1 VAESVNK
8 AELVDRLAARLDVTK
23 KLAGEALEAIVDE
36 ITKSVAKGDKVAIS
50 GFGVFEKADR
60 AARVGRNPQTGA
72 TVKIKATSVPKFRA
86 GAEFKSTVAGKKKA
100 APAAKKAAPAK
111 KAPAKKAAPAAKKAA
126 PAAKKAAPA
135 KKAPAKKVAAKR

>member
-23 KLAGEALEAIVDE
+23 KLAAEAVEAIVDE

-86 GAEFKSTVAGKKKA
+86 GAEFKNAVAGKKK
-100 APAAKKAAPAK
+100 
-111 KAPAKKAAPAAKKAA
+111 PAAKKAA
-126 PAAKKAAPA
+126 PAAKKAPAKKAAPAKAAAA
-135 KKAPAKKVAAKR
+135 KKAPARKR

>member
-1 VAESVNK
+1 MADSVNK

-72 TVKIKATSVPKFRA
+72 EIKIP
-86 GAEFKSTVAGKKKA
+86 AGKRVKVTAGSKLKA
-100 APAAKKAAPAK
+100 AVK
-111 KAPAKKAAPAAKKAA
+111 
-126 PAAKKAAPA
+126 
-135 KKAPAKKVAAKR
+135 

>member
-1 VAESVNK
+1 MAESVNK

-23 KLAGEALEAIVDE
+23 KLAGEAVEAIVDE

-86 GAEFKSTVAGKKKA
+86 GAEFKNAVAGKKK
-100 APAAKKAAPAK
+100 
-111 KAPAKKAAPAAKKAA
+111 PAAKKAA
-126 PAAKKAAPA
+126 PAAKKAPAKKAAPAKAAAA
-135 KKAPAKKVAAKR
+135 KKAPARKR

>member
-1 VAESVNK
+1 MGPVHDPEDYIVADSVNK

-36 ITKSVAKGDKVAIS
+36 ITQSVAKGDKVAIS

-86 GAEFKSTVAGKKKA
+86 GAEFKAQADGLAAHAANVLSRCRAGRGWEKRSLPRRLRTGRPGFPP
-100 APAAKKAAPAK
+100 PA
-111 KAPAKKAAPAAKKAA
+111 
-126 PAAKKAAPA
+126 
-135 KKAPAKKVAAKR
+135 R